1 MTCGQGLWTKDW
13 HNSLCALIIKKGA
26 WETTTPT
33 AAETSCKNHF
43 SFIQKYYGCKM
54 LTNYA
59 GMKLL
64 SAAKKKQY
72 LVIESRPPCSFKTGH
87 FTFFIGRERLEN
99 VLNWKMHAQNVQY
112 CSFSSLNI
120 QNCDLLVCLAA
131 LVTLLIKLLI
141 VISAW
146 ATIEIW
152 KLFSPQIVRPHGP
165 QLI

>member
-43 SFIQKYYGCKM
+43 SFIQKYYACKM

-87 FTFFIGRERLEN
+87 FTSFIGRERLKCTKLKN
-99 VLNWKMHAQNVQY
+99 ARAKRA
-112 CSFSSLNI
+112 I
-120 QNCDLLVCLAA
+120 
-131 LVTLLIKLLI
+131 LLIFI
-141 VISAW
+141 VKY
-146 ATIEIW
+146 TN
-152 KLFSPQIVRPHGP
+152 LRPSRLPSRPGYF
-165 QLI
+165 IN